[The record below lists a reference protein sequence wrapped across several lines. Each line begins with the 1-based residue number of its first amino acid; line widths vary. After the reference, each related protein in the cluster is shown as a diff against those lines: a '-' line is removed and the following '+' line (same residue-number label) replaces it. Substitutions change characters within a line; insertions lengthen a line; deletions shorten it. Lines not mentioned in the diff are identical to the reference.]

1 MIGEIL
7 DIYQKSAHELPKSV
21 TVTCKFCNKS
31 FSKES
36 TLAKHACEPKR
47 RFQQQ
52 NETGVQFGFRS
63 YLRFYESTQGSSKSK
78 SYEDFAAS
86 SFYSAF
92 VRFGRYLVSIRA
104 IDAINF
110 TDWLLKN
117 NKKLDYWCKDSLYDE
132 WLVEYL
138 RKENY
143 QDALERG
150 IKEMQLYAE
159 ETANLE
165 NGFVDYFRFGNTN
178 RICYHI
184 TTGRISPW
192 VIYNCNSGIEFLE
205 NLLEDQLTPILKY
218 IDPDF
223 WNSKFRTYSVEQQI
237 SRDILKEAG
246 L

>member
-7 DIYQKSAHELPKSV
+7 DIYQKSLHKLPSP
-21 TVTCKFCNKS
+21 TSVTCKYCNKS

-36 TLAKHACEPKR
+36 TLSKHVCEPKR
-47 RFQQQ
+47 RVQQQ
-52 NETGVQFGFRS
+52 NEIGVQFGFRS
-63 YLRFYESTQGSSKSK
+63 YLQFFESTQGSSKSK
-78 SYEDFAAS
+78 TYSDFATS
-86 SFYSAF
+86 PFYSAF
-92 VRFGRYLVSIRA
+92 VRFGRYLVSIK
-104 IDAINF
+104 AINANSF
-110 TDWLLKN
+110 TDWLLKT
-117 NKKLDYWCKDSLYDE
+117 NKKLDHWCKDSLYDE

-138 RKENY
+138 RKEHY
-143 QDALERG
+143 QDALERS

-159 ETANLE
+159 ETVSME
-165 NGFVDYFRFGNTN
+165 NGFVDYFRLGNSN

-192 VIYNCNSGIEFLE
+192 VIYNCTSGIEFLE
-205 NLLEDQLTPILKY
+205 GMLEEQLTPIIKY

-237 SRDILKEAG
+237 SREILKEAG